1 MTRNAAQGHIHMQIM
16 WNRLISVVEE
26 QARTI
31 IRASFSP
38 AVREAGDLAAGIFDT
53 HGRMLAQAVT
63 GTPGHVNTMA
73 AAVPHFL
80 AAYPLAAMEPGDCYI
95 TNDPWLASGHLH
107 DFTVV
112 TPAYYKD
119 RAVGLFA
126 ATVHAV
132 DVGGLGLG
140 ADGRQVFEEGIC
152 IPISP
157 LAHAGV
163 INDDLIK
170 IIRANTREPLLVEG
184 DLLAVAGAC
193 ADGVR
198 RLVHMM
204 DEFAIDDLADLSE
217 HTVKNSEVAIEA
229 VIGELEPGT
238 YTGEMTIDG
247 YDEPVTL
254 KAALTIADNRIHV
267 DYDGTSGASP
277 FGINV
282 VLNYT
287 HAYTTFGVKCLLAT
301 DIPNNF
307 GSMGPITVSAPEGC
321 ILNAQRPA
329 PVSARHIIGHAVP
342 DLVLAC
348 LHQATGSGAPAES
361 SMMWN
366 PYFRGRTWFDGSP
379 RPWEAFYFNNGG
391 MGARPDKDGL
401 SATAFPAGVSSIPAE
416 VAETVAPLVVWRKE
430 LRPDSGGPGRF
441 RGGLGQI
448 VEIAALDDRAMAFSA
463 MFDRVDHPAGGRE
476 GGQPGA
482 AGRVFLKSGTIMRAK
497 GMQEV
502 PAGDRLVLE
511 LPGGGGFGEPV
522 QRDPQSV
529 AEDVIDGL
537 VSREEAEQAYGV
549 VVRADGTVDA
559 EKTHA
564 TRTRER

>member
-1 MTRNAAQGHIHMQIM
+1 MTRNGSQGHIRLQIM

-26 QARTI
+26 QARTL

-38 AVREAGDLAAGIFDT
+38 AVREAGDLAAGIFDVQ
-53 HGRMLAQAVT
+53 GRMLAQAVT

-80 AAYPLAAMEPGDCYI
+80 AAYPLADMAPGDCYT

-140 ADGRQVFEEGIC
+140 ADGRQVFEEGLC
-152 IPISP
+152 VPISP
-157 LAHAGV
+157 LARAGV
-163 INDDLIK
+163 INEDLIR

-184 DLLAVAGAC
+184 DLLAVAGAG
-193 ADGVR
+193 ADGAR

-204 DEFAIDDLADLSE
+204 DEFEIDDLADLSD
-217 HTVKNSEVAIEA
+217 HIVNNSEDAFEA

-238 YTGEMTIDG
+238 YGGEMTIDG

-254 KAALTIADNRIHV
+254 KAALTVADKRVHV
-267 DYDGTSGASP
+267 DFDGTSGASP

-329 PVSARHIIGHAVP
+329 PVSARHVIGHAVP
-342 DLVLAC
+342 DLVLGC
-348 LHQATGSGAPAES
+348 LHQATGRGAPAEC

-379 RPWEAFYFNNGG
+379 RSWEAFYFNNGG

-416 VAETVAPLVVWRKE
+416 AAEAVAPLVVWRKE
-430 LRPDSGGPGRF
+430 LRPDSGGPGEF

-448 VEIAALDDRAMAFSA
+448 VEIAAQDDNPMTFSA
-463 MFDRVDHPAGGRE
+463 MFDRVDHPAAGRE
-476 GGQPGA
+476 GGEPGA
-482 AGRVFLKSGTIMRAK
+482 AGRVCLKSGGKLHTK

-511 LPGGGGFGEPV
+511 LPGGGGFGQPLE
-522 QRDPQSV
+522 RDPQSV
-529 AEDVIDGL
+529 AEDVVDGL
-537 VSREEAEQAYGV
+537 VSREEAELAYGV

-559 EKTHA
+559 EKTHTA
-564 TRTRER
+564 RKRER